1 MGMSRMIV
9 ITSGVQDMIRKNE
22 FKEEEV
28 QYSIDSFRID
38 DWGDVM
44 GEDIEFIKK
53 NNDSLNSGGEGM
65 VMGSYLKGMLWI
77 IRNTESTTVLLP
89 SEY

>member
-1 MGMSRMIV
+1 MLV

-22 FKEEEV
+22 LKEEEV

-38 DWGDVM
+38 NWGDVAE
-44 GEDIEFIKK
+44 EDKESLKK
-53 NNDSLNSGGEGM
+53 NTDSLNSGGEGM
-65 VMGSYLKGMLWI
+65 VMGSYLQDRLWI
-77 IRNTESTTVLLP
+77 IRNSESTTVLLP

>member
-1 MGMSRMIV
+1 MSRMLV

-22 FKEEEV
+22 LKEEEV

-38 DWGDVM
+38 DWGDVVE
-44 GEDIEFIKK
+44 EDRESLKK

-65 VMGSYLKGMLWI
+65 VLGSYLQGRLWI